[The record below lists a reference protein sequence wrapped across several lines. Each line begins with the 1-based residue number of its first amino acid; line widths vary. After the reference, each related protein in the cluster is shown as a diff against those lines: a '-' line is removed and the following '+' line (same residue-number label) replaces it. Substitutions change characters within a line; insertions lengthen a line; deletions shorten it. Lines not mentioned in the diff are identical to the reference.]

1 MYGMSQATADLIE
14 QGAPAFEAAIPIL
27 SQLLKAELAE
37 REVRSIAYQTKTA
50 LSSAYESPEDVWRRA
65 GLDQRALQALAE
77 ADAFHA
83 LGRDRRGALWDIK
96 AMADT
101 PMPLFAAAD
110 RHRNRPEP
118 EIVEPVFILPEMTDG
133 QNVVEDY
140 HAAGLTLRSHPV
152 AFVREELDCRGIT
165 RCGDLPG
172 LADRR
177 RVTIAGIVIM
187 RQRPGTANGTM
198 FLTIEDET
206 GMANLILWPDRIERQ
221 RRVVLSASMVACHGT
236 LQKEGDVIHV
246 VVRELD
252 DMTPLLA
259 TVGQS
264 EKTLAIRSRDFH

>member
-1 MYGMSQATADLIE
+1 
-14 QGAPAFEAAIPIL
+14 
-27 SQLLKAELAE
+27 
-37 REVRSIAYQTKTA
+37 
-50 LSSAYESPEDVWRRA
+50 
-65 GLDQRALQALAE
+65 
-77 ADAFHA
+77 
-83 LGRDRRGALWDIK
+83 
-96 AMADT
+96 
-101 PMPLFAAAD
+101 MPLFAAAD
-110 RHRNRPEP
+110 QHRNRPEP
-118 EIVEPVFILPEMTDG
+118 EIVEPVFTLPGMTEG

-140 HAAGLTLRSHPV
+140 HAAGLTLRDHPV
-152 AFVREELDCRGIT
+152 AFLREELDYRGIT
-165 RCGDLPG
+165 RCGELQA

-177 RVTIAGIVIM
+177 RITIAGIVIM

-221 RRVVLSASMVACHGT
+221 RRIVLSASMIACHGT

-264 EKTLAIRSRDFH
+264 GRTVTVKSRDFH